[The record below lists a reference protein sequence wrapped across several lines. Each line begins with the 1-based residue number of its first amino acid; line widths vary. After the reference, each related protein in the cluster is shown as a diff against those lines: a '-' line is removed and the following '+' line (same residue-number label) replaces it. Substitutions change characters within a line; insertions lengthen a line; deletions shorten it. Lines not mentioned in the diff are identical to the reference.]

1 MIRFEDVFPIGKIIK
16 PHGIEGEMLFEFKTA
31 VFDTEDAEF
40 LLFDMDGILIPFF
53 IESYRFTSEKSA
65 LIHLEDVET
74 DEKARIFSG
83 KTVYMPNDF
92 LEKIHPEDAGTDYFI
107 GFDVTDEHGQKLGT
121 VIEIDES
128 TQNML
133 FVLRT
138 GNDGELLIPANDDL
152 VQKIDHDNRMLHL
165 KLPEGLL
172 DI

>member
-1 MIRFEDVFPIGKIIK
+1 MIRFEDVFPTGKIIK

-31 VFDTEDAEF
+31 VFDTENAEY
-40 LLFDMDGILIPFF
+40 LLFDMDGILVPFF
-53 IESYRFTSEKSA
+53 IESYRFISEKAA
-65 LIHLEDVET
+65 LMHLEDVDT

-83 KTVYMPNDF
+83 KTVYLPNDF
-92 LEKIHPEDAGTDYFI
+92 LEKIHPEDVGADYFI
-107 GFDVTDEHGQKLGT
+107 GFDIADEYGRKLGT

-138 GNDGELLIPANDDL
+138 ENGSELLIPANDDL
-152 VQKIDHDNRMLHL
+152 VRKIDHDNSMLYL